1 MTYEWFLSL
10 KSKYLWPEQEEH
22 LQLLKS
28 RLNHD
33 TLQLKLKDSTFRF
46 THLLTSFM
54 WVIFICDRAIVSY
67 WFCFRRSH

>member
-1 MTYEWFLSL
+1 MSGFLSL
-10 KSKYLWPEQEEH
+10 KSKYLCPEQEEH

-46 THLLTSFM
+46 THLLPSCGSFSF
-54 WVIFICDRAIVSY
+54 VTDS
-67 WFCFRRSH
+67 